1 MERLS
6 KKFNTAKTEVPAPE
20 FYQKQDKSKSG
31 IIFYGTSTYAALEAL
46 DHLAQAGIE
55 LDAMRLL
62 SAPFGQDVDDFIERH
77 DRVYVVEQNRDG
89 QMRSILINE
98 LEINPK
104 KLIPVLNYDG
114 MPITAETI
122 RGQIMQ
128 RHSL

>member
-1 MERLS
+1 
-6 KKFNTAKTEVPAPE
+6 
-20 FYQKQDKSKSG
+20 
-31 IIFYGTSTYAALEAL
+31 
-46 DHLAQAGIE
+46 
-55 LDAMRLL
+55 MRLL